1 MIDLNVE
8 HGKAK
13 ASVLTHIEHFVLHY
27 AKSLYFQTF

>member
-13 ASVLTHIEHFVLHY
+13 VSVFTYIEHCVLHY
-27 AKSLYFQTF
+27 AVIII

>member
-13 ASVLTHIEHFVLHY
+13 ASVFTYIEHCVLHY
-27 AKSLYFQTF
+27 AKSL